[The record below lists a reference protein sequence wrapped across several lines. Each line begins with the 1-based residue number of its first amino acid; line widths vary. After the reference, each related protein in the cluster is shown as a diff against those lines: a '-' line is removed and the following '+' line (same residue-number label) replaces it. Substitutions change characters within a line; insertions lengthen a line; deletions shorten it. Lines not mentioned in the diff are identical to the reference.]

1 MSFSIESTIEGVFTR
16 ENNKVKKLITNYLDL
31 LFKWH
36 SVSNIVSSS
45 DNEYVIKREIY
56 DSYQLNNYLTGN
68 SYTDVGSGGGIPG
81 IIISILNPDK
91 KVILIDRKSTFI
103 DFLTLVKAE
112 LNLDNIEIIHRDVL
126 KSNICLNTETVL
138 LKNFSNKIISKMNFE
153 KKFLYLMK
161 LIKKSKQVSKAY
173 MLTGSPVLELSKE
186 CLKEFDVNT
195 HVIPSPF
202 FETNRVVAEVK
213 FENTINS

>member
-1 MSFSIESTIEGVFTR
+1 MSFSTERIIEDVF
-16 ENNKVKKLITNYLDL
+16 KKEDINVQKSLSKYLNL

-36 SVSNIVSSS
+36 DISNIVSSS
-45 DNEYVIKREIY
+45 DKEYVIRREIY
-56 DSYQLNNYLTGN
+56 DSYQLNKYLTGN
-68 SYTDVGSGGGIPG
+68 SYSDIGTGGGIPG
-81 IIISILNPDK
+81 IIISILNPNK

-103 DFLTLVKAE
+103 DFLILAKADLG
-112 LNLDNIEIIHRDVL
+112 LNNIEVIQNDVL
-126 KSNICLNTETVL
+126 KPEVSLTTDTVL

-153 KKFLYLMK
+153 KKFTYLMK

-186 CLKEFDVNT
+186 CFKEFNIST

-213 FENTINS
+213 FENTIYS

>member
-16 ENNKVKKLITNYLDL
+16 ENNKVKKLLTNYLDL

-36 SVSNIVSSS
+36 NVSNIVSSS

>member
-1 MSFSIESTIEGVFTR
+1 MSFSTERIIEDVF
-16 ENNKVKKLITNYLDL
+16 KKEDINVQKSLSKYLNL

-36 SVSNIVSSS
+36 DISNIVSSS
-45 DNEYVIKREIY
+45 DKEYVIRREIY
-56 DSYQLNNYLTGN
+56 DSYQLNKYLTGN
-68 SYTDVGSGGGIPG
+68 SYSDIGTGGGIPG
-81 IIISILNPDK
+81 IIISILNPNK

-103 DFLTLVKAE
+103 DFLILAKAD
-112 LNLDNIEIIHRDVL
+112 LGLKNIEVIQNDVL
-126 KSNICLNTETVL
+126 KPQVSLTTDTVL

-153 KKFLYLMK
+153 KKFTYLMK

-186 CLKEFDVNT
+186 CFKEFNIST

-202 FETNRVVAEVK
+202 FETNRIVAEVK
-213 FENTINS
+213 FENTIYS

>member
-16 ENNKVKKLITNYLDL
+16 ENNKVKKLLTNYLDL

-36 SVSNIVSSS
+36 NVSNIVSSS

-91 KVILIDRKSTFI
+91 KVMLIDRKSTFI